1 MKYYQPTDKNILI
14 LGRTA
19 VQNPLPLF
27 WTGSGLEF
35 DTDSSELWF
44 DLESD
49 YETFEEWIAIE
60 VDGYRLQRTMVS
72 KGRSRICAFRGLPT
86 DVKRRVRLIKEVQPM
101 RDDEKRY
108 LLVHGVECDG
118 EIYAAPRKKLKI
130 EVVGDSLSSG
140 EGLSGSRKLMSAGPA
155 MFGTEG
161 HYAFSVADHFE
172 AELRILSQSG
182 WGVYSS
188 CYNDLIRIMPKYYEQ
203 VCGVLTGAENEKL
216 GAFAENDF
224 SKWQPDVVIIN
235 LGSNDGF
242 ALDREAW
249 VNPED
254 GRAYRQI
261 TNPYGGVEEES
272 ALRFESAVVDFLK
285 KVRKYNPNAYI
296 LWAYGM
302 CDHTMWPY
310 LTKAV
315 ARYCAETG
323 DARAE
328 FQLLPTT
335 TMKWAGSSGHPGV
348 RPHAYAA
355 EILIEKLEQV
365 LGEA

>member
-1 MKYYQPTDKNILI
+1 MNFYAPVDEKILI
-14 LGRTA
+14 LGRT
-19 VQNPLPLF
+19 VKQNPLPLF

-35 DTDSSELWF
+35 DTDSTELWF
-44 DLESD
+44 DVETN
-49 YETFEEWIAIE
+49 YEIYEEWIAIE
-60 VDGYRLQRTMVS
+60 VDGYRIQRMILP
-72 KGRSRICAFRGLPT
+72 KGRTRVCAFRGWPAGEM
-86 DVKRRVRLIKEVQPM
+86 RRVRLIKEVQPM
-101 RDDEKRY
+101 RDDEACF
-108 LLVHGVECDG
+108 LLFHGVECDG
-118 EIYAAPRKKLKI
+118 DIYAVPEKKYKI
-130 EVVGDSLSSG
+130 EVIGDSLSSG
-140 EGLSGSRKLMSAGPA
+140 EGLNGSQKLMGAGPA

-161 HYAFSVADHFE
+161 HYAFAVAEHFD

-203 VCGVLTGAENEKL
+203 VCGILTGENNEKL

-224 SKWQPDVVIIN
+224 AAWQPDVVIVN

-242 ALDREAW
+242 ALDREPW

-254 GRAYRQI
+254 GCVHQQI
-261 TNPYGGVEEES
+261 SNPYGGVEKES
-272 ALRFESAVVDFLK
+272 ALRFEDAVVAFLK
-285 KVRKYNPNAYI
+285 KLRKLNPDAYLI
-296 LWAYGM
+296 WAYGM

-315 ARYCAETG
+315 ARYKAES
-323 DARAE
+323 DDQRAA

-335 TMKWAGSSGHPGV
+335 TVAWAGSSGHPGE

-355 EILIEKLEQV
+355 EVLIEKLESV
-365 LGEA
+365 LKS